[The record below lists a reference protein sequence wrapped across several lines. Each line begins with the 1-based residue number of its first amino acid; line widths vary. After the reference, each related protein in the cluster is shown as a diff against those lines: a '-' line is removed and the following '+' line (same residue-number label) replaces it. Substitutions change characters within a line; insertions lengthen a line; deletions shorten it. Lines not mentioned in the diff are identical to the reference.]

1 MLKVS
6 VTKGGDEV
14 AEKDIA
20 EKTLEGYND
29 VFADIANVLLFNG
42 RRLINPDDLEDRTP
56 NSSYK
61 VDGKIHGQ
69 ERDVAKAWRNGTIRL
84 ACIGTENQTRVDK
97 QMPLRIIGYDGA
109 EYRSQY
115 DSKEPKYPVV
125 TFVLYFGT
133 NPKWNDEISL
143 RDCLEIPEELKEYV
157 NDYKVKIFS
166 VAYLPKE
173 KVEQFTSDFR
183 IVADYFVQQRLTN
196 DYVPNPQTI
205 DHVKETLE
213 LLSVMGDDHR
223 FIEAYNENKEKSAE
237 GGIHTMS
244 DALNTIIGRET
255 EKAEKK
261 GVDLM
266 AKLVKI
272 LLAEKKYSD
281 VEKVS
286 DDAEYRDK
294 LLKEYKLVG

>member
-1 MLKVS
+1 MTWKI
-6 VTKGGDEV
+6 GHR
-14 AEKDIA
+14 I
-20 EKTLEGYND
+20 
-29 VFADIANVLLFNG
+29 LL
-42 RRLINPDDLEDRTP
+42 
-56 NSSYK
+56 
-61 VDGKIHGQ
+61 
-69 ERDVAKAWRNGTIRL
+69 
-84 ACIGTENQTRVDK
+84 
-97 QMPLRIIGYDGA
+97 MRIIGYDGA

-223 FIEAYNENKEKSAE
+223 FIDAYNENKEKSAE

-244 DALNTIIGRET
+244 DALNTIIVRET
-255 EKAEKK
+255 EKA
-261 GVDLM
+261 
-266 AKLVKI
+266 KI
-272 LLAEKKYSD
+272 LTLIDLVEDGSLSIEKAAEKAGMTVKQ
-281 VEKVS
+281 
-286 DDAEYRDK
+286 
-294 LLKEYKLVG
+294 LKELMDKAPLQTV

>member
-1 MLKVS
+1 M
-6 VTKGGDEV
+6 KGGDEV

-42 RRLINPDDLEDRTP
+42 RRLINQDDLEDRTP

-97 QMPLRIIGYDGA
+97 LMPLRIIGYDGA

-115 DSKEPKYPVV
+115 DSKEPKYTVV

-223 FIEAYNENKEKSAE
+223 FIDAYNENKEKSAE

-244 DALNTIIGRET
+244 DALNTIIVRET
-255 EKAEKK
+255 EKA
-261 GVDLM
+261 
-266 AKLVKI
+266 KI
-272 LLAEKKYSD
+272 LTLIDLVEDGSLSIEKAAEKAGMTVKQ
-281 VEKVS
+281 
-286 DDAEYRDK
+286 
-294 LLKEYKLVG
+294 LKELMDKAPLQTV

>member
-1 MLKVS
+1 MLEAS
-6 VTKGGDEV
+6 VMKGGDEV

-97 QMPLRIIGYDGA
+97 LMPLRIIGYDGA

-173 KVEQFTSDFR
+173 KVE
-183 IVADYFVQQRLTN
+183 
-196 DYVPNPQTI
+196 
-205 DHVKETLE
+205 
-213 LLSVMGDDHR
+213 
-223 FIEAYNENKEKSAE
+223 
-237 GGIHTMS
+237 
-244 DALNTIIGRET
+244 
-255 EKAEKK
+255 
-261 GVDLM
+261 
-266 AKLVKI
+266 
-272 LLAEKKYSD
+272 
-281 VEKVS
+281 
-286 DDAEYRDK
+286 
-294 LLKEYKLVG
+294 

>member
-1 MLKVS
+1 MLEAS

-97 QMPLRIIGYDGA
+97 LMPLRIIGYDGA

-115 DSKEPKYPVV
+115 DSKEPKFNHGDRNGGHLIGYGGLISVTVV
-125 TFVLYFGT
+125 
-133 NPKWNDEISL
+133 
-143 RDCLEIPEELKEYV
+143 
-157 NDYKVKIFS
+157 
-166 VAYLPKE
+166 
-173 KVEQFTSDFR
+173 
-183 IVADYFVQQRLTN
+183 
-196 DYVPNPQTI
+196 
-205 DHVKETLE
+205 
-213 LLSVMGDDHR
+213 
-223 FIEAYNENKEKSAE
+223 
-237 GGIHTMS
+237 
-244 DALNTIIGRET
+244 
-255 EKAEKK
+255 
-261 GVDLM
+261 
-266 AKLVKI
+266 
-272 LLAEKKYSD
+272 
-281 VEKVS
+281 
-286 DDAEYRDK
+286 
-294 LLKEYKLVG
+294 